1 MARLN
6 GARLQMLEKG
16 EDKVVREIPV
26 RTSQVQ
32 IGNNPIQ
39 NTIRL
44 NSAGVEDVH
53 CKIFVQN
60 DKVRGKGCYALGPRI
75 RIQSYFFFLQVFIA
89 NFSAKNPISIDQTV
103 VPKRAALTDGSVLE
117 ICGTRFRW
125 KFDDSKLVR
134 KTPTSSKFGNRRRT
148 TMVRKKQPAAAA
160 ASGGAS
166 SAVAGGSGKKPA
178 SKKSLQQKP
187 ATYTLPKNNKQLLK
201 NIRKRLTVHKCVNCV
216 DSKLFAY
223 LLKCVYLQHNDQA

>member
-1 MARLN
+1 MFIAKSLCKTTRYE
-6 GARLQMLEKG
+6 EKG
-16 EDKVVREIPV
+16 VMPW
-26 RTSQVQ
+26 
-32 IGNNPIQ
+32 
-39 NTIRL
+39 
-44 NSAGVEDVH
+44 
-53 CKIFVQN
+53 
-60 DKVRGKGCYALGPRI
+60 GPGFEFKAN
-75 RIQSYFFFLQVFIA
+75 FFFLQVFIA